1 MNFFSYPHKVGK
13 DTFQPEIGL
22 NLEFLYLYSQHV
34 ESRSKPFGLDIMDK
48 SGNNIRVPS
57 ERETEFP
64 YGKSSLFDYRLLID
78 GIFCIFT
85 CTFYILYMMYFLHYL
100 IC

>member
-1 MNFFSYPHKVGK
+1 MAHFFDLVAQDGINIWPDNV
-13 DTFQPEIGL
+13 FA
-22 NLEFLYLYSQHV
+22 YSQHV
-34 ESRSKPFGLDIMDK
+34 ESRPKPFGWDIMEK
-48 SGNNIRVPS
+48 SGNNIG
-57 ERETEFP
+57 RETKLP
-64 YGKSSLFDYRLLID
+64 YGKSSLFDYCLLID